1 MQSRRD
7 LIATALGTLV
17 VAPPAFG
24 AEKNEPE
31 VTATEDLMREHGI
44 LRRALL
50 VYAECVPRLR
60 TKPESVDANAL
71 HRTATLFRK
80 FGEQYHEQQL
90 EEQHIFPV
98 IRKMPRVASFADV
111 LTSQHQRGR
120 EITAYLLERSGGG
133 KISAAHA
140 APLAGALEG
149 LVRMYEHHAAA
160 EDTIVFPAWK
170 TNYTNKQ
177 LDAIGDEFEEI
188 ERKTF
193 GHDGFE
199 DAEKT
204 MSEIERTLG
213 LFDLAQFT
221 PPPPPRA

>member
-1 MQSRRD
+1 MHTRRE
-7 LIATALGTLV
+7 LVATALGTL
-17 VAPPAFG
+17 P
-24 AEKNEPE
+24 
-31 VTATEDLMREHGI
+31 
-44 LRRALL
+44 LL

-60 TKPESVDANAL
+60 SKPETVDASAL

-80 FGEQYHEQQL
+80 FGEQYHEEQL

-98 IRKMPRVASFADV
+98 IRKMKGVGHYADI

-120 EITAYLLERSGGG
+120 EITAYLLDVSKGA
-133 KISAAHA
+133 KISAAHG
-140 APLAGALEG
+140 APLAEALHAF
-149 LVRMYEHHAAA
+149 VRMYEHHAAR

-177 LDAIGDEFEEI
+177 LDEIGDQFEDI
-188 ERKTF
+188 EKKTF

-204 MSEIERTLG
+204 MGEIERTLG
-213 LFDLAQFT
+213 LSDLAQFT
-221 PPPPPRA
+221 APAPPKS

>member
-7 LIATALGTLV
+7 LIATAIATTLI
-17 VAPPAFG
+17 APFTAAA
-24 AEKNEPE
+24 AEKEPE

-60 TKPESVDANAL
+60 EKPESVDASAL
-71 HRTATLFRK
+71 HRTAELFRK
-80 FGEQYHEQQL
+80 FGERYHEQQL

-98 IRKMPRVASFADV
+98 IRKMKRVASYADV
-111 LTSQHQRGR
+111 LTSQHARGR
-120 EITAYLLERSGGG
+120 EITAYTLSVTGGA
-133 KISAAHA
+133 KISAG
-140 APLAGALEG
+140 APLASALAG

-177 LDAIGDEFEEI
+177 LDEIGEKFEDI

-204 MSEIERTLG
+204 MSEIERALG

-221 PPPPPRA
+221 APRPPA